1 MGQGGSSMFYL
12 VVAFLAIYVV
22 GMCVYLAY
30 GKLKEAI
37 GRRRDSRFGG
47 RKDG

>member
-12 VVAFLAIYVV
+12 VVAFLAIYAV

-37 GRRRDSRFGG
+37 GRKRDRRFEG
-47 RKDG
+47 REDG